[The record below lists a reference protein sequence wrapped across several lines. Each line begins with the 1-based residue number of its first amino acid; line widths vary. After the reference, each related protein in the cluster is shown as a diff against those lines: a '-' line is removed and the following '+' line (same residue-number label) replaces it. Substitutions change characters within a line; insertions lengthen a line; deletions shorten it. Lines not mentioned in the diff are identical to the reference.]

1 MGMSSSTQG
10 NQQPSNGSS
19 EMCRNP
25 INQVSWTARK
35 SIANVNE
42 NYLRNSKRSDRLG
55 MFDQVY
61 ARKKHC
67 KKVVKVIEILKK
79 KALKQPRKKYNGFGE
94 EVDQKKG
101 LPRKKKERK
110 LKKAQVSEEEAKL
123 MKELM
128 VIGESAVAE
137 ASRKSVSDVSQ
148 ANCLTSADTALIEEL
163 EEFHTFAQVDS
174 DTLDFDTLLEL

>member
-1 MGMSSSTQG
+1 
-10 NQQPSNGSS
+10 
-19 EMCRNP
+19 
-25 INQVSWTARK
+25 
-35 SIANVNE
+35 
-42 NYLRNSKRSDRLG
+42 

-79 KALKQPRKKYNGFGE
+79 KALKQPPRKKYNGFGE
-94 EVDQKKG
+94 EVDQKKD
-101 LPRKKKERK
+101 LPRKKRERK
-110 LKKAQVSEEEAKL
+110 FKKAQVSEEEAKL

-137 ASRKSVSDVSQ
+137 ASRKSVFDVSQ
-148 ANCLTSADTALIEEL
+148 ANCITSADTAVIEEL

-174 DTLDFDTLLEL
+174 DTLDFDTLLELN